1 MEKNSSSFI
10 NRMNSVEAEEIQEN
24 LYSFLNDCKKRI
36 NYTQEELSKIIQ
48 NKITELIE
56 LYIKIFKINLEEDEN
71 GYEEIC
77 DGFESIITK
86 KLFNYIFS
94 TNKQDIIND
103 YNIDLKIKQ
112 FSFIKPEHLEI
123 KNEIINDIYIATAI
137 NSK

>member
-123 KNEIINDIYIATAI
+123 KNEIINDIYINTAI

>member
-1 MEKNSSSFI
+1 
-10 NRMNSVEAEEIQEN
+10 MNSVEAEEIQEN

-36 NYTQEELSKIIQ
+36 NCTQEELSKIIQ

-94 TNKQDIIND
+94 INKEDIIND
-103 YNIDLKIKQ
+103 YNLDLKIRD

-123 KNEIINDIYIATAI
+123 KNEIINDIYIETAI

>member
-10 NRMNSVEAEEIQEN
+10 NRMNSVEAEEIQEK

-36 NYTQEELSKIIQ
+36 NCTQEELSKTIQ

-123 KNEIINDIYIATAI
+123 KNEIINDIYIETAI

>member
-1 MEKNSSSFI
+1 MEKNSTSFF
-10 NRMNSVEAEEIQEN
+10 NRMNSEKAEEIKEN
-24 LYSFLNDCKKRI
+24 LYSFLNDFNKY
-36 NYTQEELSKIIQ
+36 NNNSQLELSKKIQ
-48 NKITELIE
+48 DKITELIE
-56 LYIKIFKINLEEDEN
+56 LYIKIFKVNLEEDEN

-94 TNKQDIIND
+94 INKEDIIND
-103 YNIDLKIKQ
+103 YNLDLKIRD

-123 KNEIINDIYIATAI
+123 KNEIINDIYIETAI

>member
-1 MEKNSSSFI
+1 
-10 NRMNSVEAEEIQEN
+10 MNSEKAEEIKEN
-24 LYSFLNDCKKRI
+24 LYSFLNDFKKC
-36 NYTQEELSKIIQ
+36 NNNSQLELSKKIQ
-48 NKITELIE
+48 DKITELIE
-56 LYIKIFKINLEEDEN
+56 LYIKIFNINLEEDEN

-94 TNKQDIIND
+94 INKEDIIND
-103 YNIDLKIKQ
+103 YNLDLKIRD

-123 KNEIINDIYIATAI
+123 KNEIINDIYIETAI

>member
-10 NRMNSVEAEEIQEN
+10 NRMNSVEAEEIQEK

-36 NYTQEELSKIIQ
+36 NCTQEELSKIIQ

-123 KNEIINDIYIATAI
+123 KNEIINDIYIDTAI

>member
-1 MEKNSSSFI
+1 
-10 NRMNSVEAEEIQEN
+10 MNSVEAEEIQEN

-36 NYTQEELSKIIQ
+36 NCTQEELSKTIQ

-123 KNEIINDIYIATAI
+123 KNEIINDIYIDTAI

>member
-10 NRMNSVEAEEIQEN
+10 NRMNSVEAEEIKEN

-36 NYTQEELSKIIQ
+36 NCTQEELSKTIQ

-123 KNEIINDIYIATAI
+123 KNEIINDIYIDTAI

>member
-1 MEKNSSSFI
+1 MISKCSGFI
-10 NRMNSVEAEEIQEN
+10 KEN
-24 LYSFLNDCKKRI
+24 LYSFLNDFKKY
-36 NYTQEELSKIIQ
+36 NNNSQLELSKKIQ
-48 NKITELIE
+48 DKITELIE
-56 LYIKIFKINLEEDEN
+56 LYIKIFNINLEEDEN

-94 TNKQDIIND
+94 INKEDIIND
-103 YNIDLKIKQ
+103 YNLDLKIRD

-123 KNEIINDIYIATAI
+123 KNEIINDIYIETAI

>member
-36 NYTQEELSKIIQ
+36 NCTQEELSKIIQ

-123 KNEIINDIYIATAI
+123 KNEIINDIYIDTAI

>member
-1 MEKNSSSFI
+1 MEKNSTSFF
-10 NRMNSVEAEEIQEN
+10 NRMNSQNAEEIKEN
-24 LYSFLNDCKKRI
+24 LYSFLNNFQKY
-36 NYTQEELSKIIQ
+36 NNNTQLELSKKIQ
-48 NKITELIE
+48 DKITELIE
-56 LYIKIFKINLEEDEN
+56 LYIKIFNINLEEDEN

-94 TNKQDIIND
+94 INKEDIIKD
-103 YNIDLKIKQ
+103 YNLDLKIRD

-123 KNEIINDIYIATAI
+123 KTEIINDIYIETAI

>member
-1 MEKNSSSFI
+1 MEKNSTSFF
-10 NRMNSVEAEEIQEN
+10 NRMNSEKAEEIKEN
-24 LYSFLNDCKKRI
+24 LYSFLNDFKKC
-36 NYTQEELSKIIQ
+36 NNNSQLELSKKIQ
-48 NKITELIE
+48 DKITELIE
-56 LYIKIFKINLEEDEN
+56 LYIKIFNINLEEDEN

-123 KNEIINDIYIATAI
+123 KNEIINDIYIDTAI

>member
-77 DGFESIITK
+77 DGFESILTK
-86 KLFNYIFS
+86 KLFFYIFS

-123 KNEIINDIYIATAI
+123 KNEIINDIYIDTAI

>member
-1 MEKNSSSFI
+1 MEKNSTSFF
-10 NRMNSVEAEEIQEN
+10 NRMNSQNAEEIKEN
-24 LYSFLNDCKKRI
+24 LYSFLNNFQKY
-36 NYTQEELSKIIQ
+36 NNNTQLELSKKIQ
-48 NKITELIE
+48 DKITELIE
-56 LYIKIFKINLEEDEN
+56 LYIKIFNINLEEDEN

-94 TNKQDIIND
+94 INKEDIIND
-103 YNIDLKIKQ
+103 YNLDLKIRD

-123 KNEIINDIYIATAI
+123 KNEIINDIYIETAI

>member
-1 MEKNSSSFI
+1 
-10 NRMNSVEAEEIQEN
+10 MNSVEAEEIQEN

-123 KNEIINDIYIATAI
+123 KNEIINDIYIDTAI

>member
-123 KNEIINDIYIATAI
+123 KNEIINDIYIDTAI

>member
-1 MEKNSSSFI
+1 MEKNSTSFF
-10 NRMNSVEAEEIQEN
+10 NRMNSEKAEEIKEN
-24 LYSFLNDCKKRI
+24 LYSFFNDFNKY
-36 NYTQEELSKIIQ
+36 NNNTQLELSTKIQ
-48 NKITELIE
+48 DKITELIE
-56 LYIKIFKINLEEDEN
+56 LYIKIFNINLEEDEN

-94 TNKQDIIND
+94 INKEDIIND
-103 YNIDLKIKQ
+103 YNLDLKIRD

-123 KNEIINDIYIATAI
+123 KNEIINDIYIETAI

>member
-1 MEKNSSSFI
+1 MEKNSTSFF
-10 NRMNSVEAEEIQEN
+10 NRMNSENAEEIKEN
-24 LYSFLNDCKKRI
+24 LYSFFYDFNKY
-36 NYTQEELSKIIQ
+36 NNNTQLELSTKIQ
-48 NKITELIE
+48 DKITELIE
-56 LYIKIFKINLEEDEN
+56 LYIKIFNINLEEDEN

-94 TNKQDIIND
+94 INKEDIIND
-103 YNIDLKIKQ
+103 YKLDLKIRD

-123 KNEIINDIYIATAI
+123 KNEIINDLYIETAI

>member
-1 MEKNSSSFI
+1 
-10 NRMNSVEAEEIQEN
+10 MNSVEAEEIQEN

-36 NYTQEELSKIIQ
+36 NCTQEELSKIIQ

-123 KNEIINDIYIATAI
+123 KNEIINDIYIDTAI

>member
-1 MEKNSSSFI
+1 MEKNSTSFF
-10 NRMNSVEAEEIQEN
+10 NRMNSEKAEEIKEN
-24 LYSFLNDCKKRI
+24 LYSFLNDFKKY
-36 NYTQEELSKIIQ
+36 NNNSQLELSKKIQ
-48 NKITELIE
+48 DKITELIE
-56 LYIKIFKINLEEDEN
+56 LYIKIFNINLEEDEN

-94 TNKQDIIND
+94 INKEDIIND
-103 YNIDLKIKQ
+103 YNLDLKIRD

-123 KNEIINDIYIATAI
+123 KNEIINDIYIETAI

>member
-1 MEKNSSSFI
+1 MEKNSTSFF
-10 NRMNSVEAEEIQEN
+10 NRMNSQNAEEIKEN
-24 LYSFLNDCKKRI
+24 LYSFLNNFQKY
-36 NYTQEELSKIIQ
+36 NNNTQLELSKKIQ
-48 NKITELIE
+48 DKITELIE
-56 LYIKIFKINLEEDEN
+56 LYIKIFNINLEEDEN

-94 TNKQDIIND
+94 INKEDIIND
-103 YNIDLKIKQ
+103 YNLDLKIRD

-123 KNEIINDIYIATAI
+123 KTEIINDIYIETAI

>member
-94 TNKQDIIND
+94 INKEDIIND
-103 YNIDLKIKQ
+103 YNLDLKIRD

-123 KNEIINDIYIATAI
+123 KNEIINDIYIETAI

>member
-56 LYIKIFKINLEEDEN
+56 LYIKIFNINLEEDEN

-123 KNEIINDIYIATAI
+123 KNEIINDIYIDTAI

>member
-1 MEKNSSSFI
+1 MEKNSTSFF
-10 NRMNSVEAEEIQEN
+10 NRMNSENAEEIKEN
-24 LYSFLNDCKKRI
+24 LYSFFYDFNKY
-36 NYTQEELSKIIQ
+36 NNNTQLELSTKIQ
-48 NKITELIE
+48 DKITELIE
-56 LYIKIFKINLEEDEN
+56 LYIKIFNINLEEDEN

-94 TNKQDIIND
+94 INKEDIIND
-103 YNIDLKIKQ
+103 YNLDLKIRD

-123 KNEIINDIYIATAI
+123 KNEIINDIYIETAI

>member
-1 MEKNSSSFI
+1 
-10 NRMNSVEAEEIQEN
+10 MNSVEAEEIQEN

-36 NYTQEELSKIIQ
+36 NCTQEELSKTIQ

-112 FSFIKPEHLEI
+112 FSFVKPEHLEI
-123 KNEIINDIYIATAI
+123 KNEIINDIYIDTAI

>member
-10 NRMNSVEAEEIQEN
+10 NRMNSVEAEEIQEK

-36 NYTQEELSKIIQ
+36 NCTQEELSKTIQ

-123 KNEIINDIYIATAI
+123 KNEIINDIYIDTAI

>member
-1 MEKNSSSFI
+1 MEKNSTSFF
-10 NRMNSVEAEEIQEN
+10 NRMNSQNAEEIKEN
-24 LYSFLNDCKKRI
+24 LYSFLNNFQKY
-36 NYTQEELSKIIQ
+36 NNNTQLELSTKIQ
-48 NKITELIE
+48 DKITELIE
-56 LYIKIFKINLEEDEN
+56 LYIKIFNINLEEDEN

-123 KNEIINDIYIATAI
+123 KNEIINDIYIDTAI